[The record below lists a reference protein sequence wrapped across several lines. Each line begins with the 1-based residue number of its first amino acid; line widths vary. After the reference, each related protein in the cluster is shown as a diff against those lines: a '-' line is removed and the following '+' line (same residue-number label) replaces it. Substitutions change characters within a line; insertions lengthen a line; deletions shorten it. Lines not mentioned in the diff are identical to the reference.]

1 MEFKNSE
8 TKKNLLRAFAG
19 ESQARNRYTFAAE
32 VAKKEGLAIIEK
44 LFYYTADQERAHAK
58 VFYDKLKEFNG
69 ENIEIDASYP
79 IGNYAKTLDLLRDAE
94 HNENEEYDVVY
105 KNFSEVAHKEGF
117 GSVAKVFENIADIE
131 NIHSKRFKKYADKLE
146 SGTLFK
152 ETQDSLWMCS
162 NCGYIFE
169 GKEAPKA
176 CPVCSHPQGYFMLFS
191 TSEFE

>member
-8 TKKNLLRAFAG
+8 TKKNLIKAFAG

-32 VAKKEGLAIIEK
+32 AAKKEGLAIIEK
-44 LFYYTADQERAHAK
+44 LFYYTADQEKAHAK

-79 IGNYAKTLDLLRDAE
+79 IGNYEKTLDLLRDAE
-94 HNENEEYDVVY
+94 HNEQEEYDVVY
-105 KNFSEVAHKEGF
+105 KSFAQTAAEEGF
-117 GSVAKVFENIADIE
+117 GAVAKIFENIAAIE
-131 NIHSKRFKKYADKLE
+131 NVHSKRFKKYADKLE
-146 SGTLFK
+146 NDSLFK
-152 ETQDSLWMCS
+152 ETQDTLWMCS
-162 NCGYIFE
+162 NCGFIFE